1 MGLNNQAQQIGQ
13 PQTYC
18 MQLCLDFGPAELIVI
33 RSS

>member
-18 MQLCLDFGPAELIVI
+18 MQLCRDIGLAELW
-33 RSS
+33 